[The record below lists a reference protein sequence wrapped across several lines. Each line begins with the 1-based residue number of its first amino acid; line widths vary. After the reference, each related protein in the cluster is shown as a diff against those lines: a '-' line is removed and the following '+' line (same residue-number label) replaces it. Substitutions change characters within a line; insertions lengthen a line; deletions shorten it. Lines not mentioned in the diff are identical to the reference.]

1 MGSHCGFNLHLS
13 DISDIEH
20 FLICLLA
27 ICMSSW
33 QKCLFGS
40 FAHFFNWIV
49 CLPGVELYEFFLYF
63 GNHIT
68 FWGKVLII
76 PVGVICSPTAWSRD
90 RNSFQKKDGSGQDNR
105 CLQNRSKA

>member
-40 FAHFFNWIV
+40 FAHFLIGLFV
-49 CLPGVELYEFFLYF
+49 FLVFSCVSSLYILEINPLSDVSLSDMFSHTVDSVFIYYIPIL
-63 GNHIT
+63 
-68 FWGKVLII
+68 LI
-76 PVGVICSPTAWSRD
+76 
-90 RNSFQKKDGSGQDNR
+90 
-105 CLQNRSKA
+105 LL